1 MLVKKTIEEQIT
13 LIEADPM
20 MTVLEVTK
28 HGNFICFDARHLDR
42 YPWIDDQNSVKSD
55 KTTRE
60 HILTAE
66 TWKKY
71 LPKLREKGV
80 ID

>member
-1 MLVKKTIEEQIT
+1 MVKKTIEEQIA
-13 LIEADPM
+13 LIEAEGFN
-20 MTVLEVTK
+20 TVLEVTK
-28 HGNFICFDARHLDR
+28 HGNFICFDRRTLDTK
-42 YPWIDDQNSVKSD
+42 PFIDEANKIESD
-55 KTTRE
+55 KTVRE
-60 HILTAE
+60 HITTAE

>member
-1 MLVKKTIEEQIT
+1 MLVKKTIEEQIA
-13 LIEADPM
+13 LIEADEN

-28 HGNFICFDARHLDR
+28 HGNFICFDKRNLVKH
-42 YPWIDDQNSVKSD
+42 PFIDDENKVESEL
-55 KTTRE
+55 TGLE
-60 HILTAE
+60 HIKTHPS
-66 TWKKY
+66 WKKY

>member
-13 LIEADPM
+13 IIESDPM
-20 MTVLEVTK
+20 MTVLQVTK
-28 HGNFICFDARHLDR
+28 YGNFICFDARKLDDHP
-42 YPWIDDQNSVKSD
+42 YIDDQNTVKSD
-55 KTTRE
+55 KTVRE
-60 HILTAE
+60 HIKTADH
-66 TWKKY
+66 WKKY